1 MILYVPIRQIN
12 VIQATSII
20 SMLGCGLCRVHGNV
34 SNVGILF
41 KYHDRLL
48 STEDCRP
55 HMHDFV
61 CVWCITMTLVWFI
74 NDTKARG
81 FEWRKDRPISMY
93 HHHKRSTE

>member
-1 MILYVPIRQIN
+1 
-12 VIQATSII
+12 
-20 SMLGCGLCRVHGNV
+20 MLGCGLCRVHGNV

-74 NDTKARG
+74 NETTVRVLNGGRIVQFQYITTIKG
-81 FEWRKDRPISMY
+81 QLTNVLMSFILLLS
-93 HHHKRSTE
+93 